1 MLLMMKIKNILIL
14 CTGNSCRSQ
23 IAEGYLSTMVP
34 PEVSVYSAGLEAH
47 GLNPKAVSVMKEDG
61 IDISH
66 HTSKTIEDVGDIPF
80 DMVITVCDHAHEH
93 CPVFP
98 GVRITLH
105 ENFPDPAKMTGSDE
119 EVMDG
124 FRKVR
129 DMIREYLTGVVKREI
144 RD

>member
-23 IAEGYLSTMVP
+23 IAEGYLRTMVP
-34 PEVSVYSAGLEAH
+34 PEVSVYGAGLEAH

-66 HTSKTIEDVGDIPF
+66 HTSKTIEDVGDNPF

-98 GVRITLH
+98 GVRINLH

-124 FRKVR
+124 FRNVR
-129 DMIREYLTGVVKREI
+129 DMIREYLTGVVKREM